1 MNHLTAVQ
9 VDSEVN
15 LSERGSGLLA
25 LLNRGLG
32 VTGTVV
38 RGHVLAGDG
47 GAVLTA
53 PRALGALGQFNHLLQ
68 CGLAPHEQG

>member
-1 MNHLTAVQ
+1 MNRFTAVQ
-9 VDSEVN
+9 VGSDVD
-15 LSERGSGLLA
+15 LPEREGWLPA

-32 VTGTVV
+32 VADTVV